1 MKGNDALVLIE
12 LGGVLLGLAIL
23 ARVGTRIRVPAV
35 PFYLLAGLAF
45 GEGGLLPLDTT
56 RAFVDLGAGIGL
68 ILLLFTLG
76 LEYSARELMAG
87 VRASPLPGVVDLANG
102 VPGFLV
108 GLLLGWGFVPTV
120 ILGGVTYITSS
131 GIVAKLLRDLGKER
145 SPEGRTVVSLLLVE
159 DLVMVLAVPVAGAL
173 VVGGADPAAFGW
185 AGLAL
190 VVVGS
195 ILATAVWIQAPLARL
210 LRGRTD
216 EALLLSVLGFALLA
230 AGIAEGLRISAAIGA
245 LLAGILLSGSLAASA
260 KAVLSPLRDL
270 FAALFFFFEG
280 LAVRP
285 GALFPLL
292 GIALV
297 LGLVSAGSKLATA
310 GWTARRAGMGR
321 DASLRTGILM
331 IPRGEFSVAL
341 AAIGVTLEPDL
352 VPLAVGL
359 VVVLAVLGPVL
370 YRLVGD
376 RHPEPRSQLPPG

>member
-1 MKGNDALVLIE
+1 MKGTDAIVLIE
-12 LGGVLLGLAIL
+12 LGGVLLGLAVL
-23 ARVGTRIRVPAV
+23 ARVGTRIRIPAV

-76 LEYSARELMAG
+76 LEYSARELIAG

-102 VPGFLV
+102 LPGFLAA
-108 GLLLGWGFVPTV
+108 LLLGWGFVPAV

-145 SPEGRTVVSLLLVE
+145 SPEGRTVVSLLLIE
-159 DLVMVLAVPVAGAL
+159 DLVMVMAVPVAGAL
-173 VVGGADPAAFGW
+173 VVGGADPTALAWAA
-185 AGLAL
+185 LAV

-195 ILATAVWIQAPLARL
+195 VLATAVWIEAPLARL

-230 AGIAEGLRISAAIGA
+230 SGIAEGLRISAAIGA
-245 LLAGILLSGSLAASA
+245 LLAGILLSGSLASSA

-285 GALFPLL
+285 GALVPLL
-292 GIALV
+292 GLAIALGAV
-297 LGLVSAGSKLATA
+297 AASSKLATA
-310 GWTARRAGMGR
+310 RWTARRAGMDRGG
-321 DASLRTGILM
+321 SLRTGILM

-341 AAIGVTLEPDL
+341 AAIGATVEPDL
-352 VPLAVGL
+352 VPLALAL

-370 YRLVGD
+370 YRFVGD

>member
-1 MKGNDALVLIE
+1 VKGTEAIVLIE
-12 LGGVLLGLAIL
+12 LGVVLLGLAVL
-23 ARVGTRIRVPAV
+23 ARVGTRIGVPAV
-35 PFYLLAGLAF
+35 PFYLVAGLAF

-76 LEYSARELMAG
+76 LEYSARELLAG
-87 VRASPLPGVVDLANG
+87 VRASPLPGVADLANG
-102 VPGFLV
+102 LPGFAAA
-108 GLLLGWGFVPTV
+108 LLLDWGWIAAV

-145 SPEGRTVVSLLLVE
+145 SPEGRTVVSLLLIE

-173 VVGGADPAAFGW
+173 VAGGADPAAFGW
-185 AGLAL
+185 AALA
-190 VVVGS
+190 VVAVGS
-195 ILATAVWIQAPLARL
+195 LLAAAVRIEAPLARV

-285 GALFPLL
+285 GTLVPLL
-292 GIALV
+292 GIALA
-297 LGLVSAGSKLATA
+297 LGLVAAATKVVTA
-310 GWTARRAGMGR
+310 GWAARRAGMGP
-321 DASLRTGILM
+321 DASRRTGILM

-341 AAIGVTLEPDL
+341 AAIGASVEPDL
-352 VPLAVGL
+352 VPLAVAL

-370 YRLVGD
+370 YRTVGE
-376 RHPEPRSQLPPG
+376 RHAGRRSQMPPG